1 MIKTILFDMGGVLFL
16 LDTAEAK
23 KRFEALGVDSDRY
36 LGAYGQKGIFH
47 DLESGLIDADEFL
60 RRLSEMTGHEVT
72 WNQARHAWL
81 GYCKG
86 VPQDRLDYLNS
97 LRPKYRTCL
106 ASNTNPFIMYFCN
119 SSEFSKDGFPLNH
132 YLDHLYCSY
141 RMGVQKPSAEFF
153 NRIIETEGVTPDE
166 ILFVDDSKKNIEAA
180 ERLGIHGLWVDSNN
194 DQDWM
199 PELEAKL
206 KELN

>member
-1 MIKTILFDMGGVLFL
+1 
-16 LDTAEAK
+16 
-23 KRFEALGVDSDRY
+23 
-36 LGAYGQKGIFH
+36 
-47 DLESGLIDADEFL
+47 
-60 RRLSEMTGHEVT
+60 
-72 WNQARHAWL
+72 
-81 GYCKG
+81 
-86 VPQDRLDYLNS
+86 
-97 LRPKYRTCL
+97 
-106 ASNTNPFIMYFCN
+106 
-119 SSEFSKDGFPLNH
+119 
-132 YLDHLYCSY
+132 
-141 RMGVQKPSAEFF
+141 MGVQKPSAEFF